1 MFRFYLPSPSS
12 PKKANALTAHC
23 RPRCALRGAMSAPP
37 SPSNSEASTAN
48 FTLEALADEVLD
60 AFGDHPP
67 PTARASVEAWL
78 QHLEAGG
85 VMPSPQELIGLLSA
99 FLQER
104 ALPPRPLTD
113 DALAALGDVNAIGAV
128 LIQDEPDYFHF
139 PHFVDG
145 EDWKQCK
152 SKLTHIG
159 VRLVSPAGDP
169 VHGTAVQRG
178 GLELMLELVNANT
191 NETLQ
196 DPQLTGVAGG
206 AFEQCAAARACRPR
220 PPLPP
225 PRTVRLPAHGP
236 NAVSTAG
243 RWFCGRATTCFG
255 SRS

>member
-1 MFRFYLPSPSS
+1 MMFRFYLPSVLAEESER
-12 PKKANALTAHC
+12 AHW
-23 RPRCALRGAMSAPP
+23 PRCARCSAMSAPP
-37 SPSNSEASTAN
+37 SPSNSETSTVN

-113 DALAALGDVNAIGAV
+113 DALAALGDVNAIDAV

-178 GLELMLELVNANT
+178 GLELKLELVNANT

-196 DPQLTGVAGG
+196 DPKLTGVAGG
-206 AFEQCAAARACRPR
+206 AFEQCAATRASA

-236 NAVSTAG
+236 NAVSSAG

>member
-1 MFRFYLPSPSS
+1 
-12 PKKANALTAHC
+12 
-23 RPRCALRGAMSAPP
+23 MSAPP
-37 SPSNSEASTAN
+37 SPSNSEASTVN
-48 FTLEALADEVLD
+48 FTIDDLLEAV
-60 AFGDHPP
+60 GDHPP
-67 PTARASVEAWL
+67 SPARARAEAWIVHL
-78 QHLEAGG
+78 QEGG

-99 FLQER
+99 LLQER
-104 ALPPRPLTD
+104 ALSARPLTD
-113 DALAALGDVNAIGAV
+113 EYLAALGDVNAIGAV

-139 PHFVDG
+139 PHFMDG

-159 VRLVSPAGDP
+159 VQLVNRDGDP
-169 VHGTAVQRG
+169 VHGTAVQPG
-178 GLELMLELVNANT
+178 GLELKLELVNANT

-196 DPQLTGVAGG
+196 DPKLTGVAGG
-206 AFEQCAAARACRPR
+206 AFEQCAATRASA

>member
-1 MFRFYLPSPSS
+1 
-12 PKKANALTAHC
+12 
-23 RPRCALRGAMSAPP
+23 MSAPP
-37 SPSNSEASTAN
+37 SPSNSETSTVN

-67 PTARASVEAWL
+67 PTARASMEAWL

-99 FLQER
+99 FLKER
-104 ALPPRPLTD
+104 ALSPRPLTD

-206 AFEQCAAARACRPR
+206 VFEQCAAARACRPR
-220 PPLPP
+220 PRPHARSGSPLTARMLCRPQEGGSVGEPP
-225 PRTVRLPAHGP
+225 C
-236 NAVSTAG
+236 VSVQDLEPLTPDGQREAADSG
-243 RWFCGRATTCFG
+243 EANRP
-255 SRS
+255 